1 MYAQSRCKGT
11 KKIRNNAIAVANY
24 SLFTFHFSL
33 FYVSLHSVMRK
44 IALLFVAVFALSAS
58 AAQPIDSIDGRYYRL
73 FAPLTFYHNVADK
86 SLALDS
92 ESAGKDK
99 IADAVDAAL
108 LKIYLNRPDLVNT
121 TESELQETGG
131 ILEDVDKPIE
141 QKVAY
146 VERVEPPV
154 IDTPEEAPVEVII
167 EKPKF
172 WTHKGDG
179 FLQFMQN
186 YVSGNWYKGGE
197 SNYSAVGALT
207 LEANYDNKNKWKW
220 DNKLEM
226 KLGFQRT
233 RTDSMHKFK
242 SNEDLIRY
250 TGKVGLEATKKW
262 YYTLQLI
269 AYTQFTRGLKANDAK
284 TYSDFMSPFN
294 LNVGLGMDY
303 KVEAFDKKLTGTVNL
318 SPFALNYRYVDRSYF
333 NGTDWFPS
341 RYGIDEGKHSL
352 LDFGSQ
358 ITADLEWKL
367 SDVVKWKSRLYSFT
381 SNKRTEIEWENTF
394 TLQVSKYISA
404 NIFLYP
410 RFDDAGKRDEDL
422 GYWQFKEYSSIGFN
436 YTF

>member
-1 MYAQSRCKGT
+1 
-11 KKIRNNAIAVANY
+11 
-24 SLFTFHFSL
+24 
-33 FYVSLHSVMRK
+33 MRK
-44 IALLFVAVFALSAS
+44 TALLFAAFLTLSAS
-58 AAQPIDSIDGRYYRL
+58 AAQPNDSIDGRFYRL

-86 SLALDS
+86 SLTLDS
-92 ESAGKDK
+92 ESAGKDQV
-99 IADAVDAAL
+99 ADAVDEAL
-108 LKIYLNRPDLVNT
+108 LNVYLKRPDLVSNT
-121 TESELQETGG
+121 ETALQETGG
-131 ILEDVDKPIE
+131 IREDVDQPLE
-141 QKVAY
+141 QKVDY
-146 VERVEPPV
+146 VDFTEDLVV
-154 IDTPEEAPVEVII
+154 DTLEEAPVDLVVQ
-167 EKPKF
+167 KPKF
-172 WTHKGDG
+172 WTKKGDG

-197 SNYSAVGALT
+197 SNYSMVGAVT

-318 SPFALNYRYVDRSYF
+318 SPIALNYRYVDRSIF
-333 NGTDWFPS
+333 DGSAWFPS
-341 RYGIDEGKHSL
+341 RYGIEDGKHSL
-352 LDFGSQ
+352 LDVGSQ
-358 ITADLEWKL
+358 VTADLEWKI
-367 SDVVKWKSRLYSFT
+367 SDVVKWKSRFYAFT
-381 SNKRTEIEWENTF
+381 SYKRTEIEWENTF

-410 RFDDAGKRDEDL
+410 RFDDAGSRDSEL
-422 GYWQFKEYSSIGFN
+422 GYWQFKEYSSLGFN